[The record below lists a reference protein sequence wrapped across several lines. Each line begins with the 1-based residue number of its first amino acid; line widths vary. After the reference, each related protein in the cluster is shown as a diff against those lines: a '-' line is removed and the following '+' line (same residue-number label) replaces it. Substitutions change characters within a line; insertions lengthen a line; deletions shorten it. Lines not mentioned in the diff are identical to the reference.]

1 MDLRGQVDKV
11 VMGLANAGVVWFEK
25 QDLEDRG
32 YDSRGSRQNVR
43 LFLLLREAGGV
54 GISCG
59 RCKAW

>member
-43 LFLLLREAGGV
+43 LSLLLCEAGGV